1 MYLQLQKSFLERRK
15 REMFLR
21 SPSKLVSLNKQII
34 ALGLASS
41 GILMCLSV
49 KANANTIKEQS
60 STQPAIILA
69 NETTDVKNPEEV
81 VPTTPSVTEN
91 VDPTTT
97 QADTP
102 PTDVP
107 TTPTEGTVPTTPTD
121 STVPTTPT
129 DTTVPTTP
137 TEAVDPTTPTEAV
150 DPDAPTTPTEAV
162 DPDAPT
168 TPTEAVDPDA
178 PTDSDVSETK
188 SIIETAKS
196 AGSFTTLVKA
206 LEAAGLVETLEGKGP
221 FTVFAP
227 TDEAFAALPKETLE
241 KLLMPENKEQLI
253 KVLTYHVVSGTIS
266 FKDITSKQEGQVPTV
281 EGNPLD
287 IVASSEEITV
297 NDAKVIQPDIS
308 ATNGSIQ
315 VVDKVI
321 LPPDLKLE

>member
-1 MYLQLQKSFLERRK
+1 
-15 REMFLR
+15 
-21 SPSKLVSLNKQII
+21 
-34 ALGLASS
+34 
-41 GILMCLSV
+41 MCLSV
-49 KANANTIKEQS
+49 KANANTIKVQG

-69 NETTDVKNPEEV
+69 NEATDVKKPEEV
-81 VPTTPSVTEN
+81 VPTIPSVTEN
-91 VDPTTT
+91 VDPSTT
-97 QADTP
+97 QADKP

-107 TTPTEGTVPTTPTD
+107 TTPTEGTIPTTPTD

-137 TEAVDPTTPTEAV
+137 TEAVDPTTPTTPTEAV
-150 DPDAPTTPTEAV
+150 DPTTPTTPTEAV
-162 DPDAPT
+162 DPTTPT
-168 TPTEAVDPDA
+168 TPTEAVDPTT
-178 PTDSDVSETK
+178 PTDSGVSETK
-188 SIIETAKS
+188 SIVETAKS

-287 IVASSEEITV
+287 IVASSEEIMV
-297 NDAKVIQPDIS
+297 NDAKVIQPDVS

-321 LPPDLKLE
+321 LPPDLKL

>member
-41 GILMCLSV
+41 GVLMCLSV

-60 STQPAIILA
+60 STQPEIILA
-69 NETTDVKNPEEV
+69 NEATDVKKPEEV

-91 VDPTTT
+91 VDPNIT

-137 TEAVDPTTPTEAV
+137 TEAVDPTTPT
-150 DPDAPTTPTEAV
+150 TPTEAV
-162 DPDAPT
+162 DPT
-168 TPTEAVDPDA
+168 T

-297 NDAKVIQPDIS
+297 NDAKVIQPDVS